1 MSDASED
8 NESEP
13 VIAFNPDG
21 ASGNPG
27 SDGEENNGNFSEE
40 PNNEEVSEIPSDEE
54 NLA

>member
-1 MSDASED
+1 MADASED

-21 ASGNPG
+21 ASGNPE
-27 SDGEENNGNFSEE
+27 SDGENNGHFSEE
-40 PNNEEVSEIPSDEE
+40 PTNEEFSEILSDEE